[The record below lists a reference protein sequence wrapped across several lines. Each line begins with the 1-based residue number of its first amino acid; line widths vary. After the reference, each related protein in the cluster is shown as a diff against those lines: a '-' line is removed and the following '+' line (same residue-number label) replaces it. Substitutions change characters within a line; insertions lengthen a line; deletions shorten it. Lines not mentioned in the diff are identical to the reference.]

1 MFRSEII
8 PKLSAEQGAQAGQEP
23 EGGQPGPELDAAGQP
38 LQQELSGG
46 EGAAEP
52 EPEQQ
57 DNPQLQPDTADSGSS
72 QARDLT
78 TITEEGAVKRMTTRG
93 RGRLVDQPWV
103 LAKEGGQ
110 EGGAGL
116 GGRARPK
123 SLDLTKAGEYGNFVV
138 RGRGKGRDHVTVL
151 PPSGLV
157 VHSAGMEQQLKL
169 QSKQRGTLTTQA
181 DPKHSQPSVAKAV
194 EKLEGTEPTT
204 EKRGRGRP
212 KGSKN
217 KGKFLGFLGLV
228 ARADPA
234 KRHTRYQKR

>member
-46 EGAAEP
+46 DDAAEP
-52 EPEQQ
+52 KPEQQ
-57 DNPQLQPDTADSGSS
+57 DNPQLQPDTADSGTG
-72 QARDLT
+72 QAKDLA
-78 TITEEGAVKRMTTRG
+78 TITEESAVKRMTTRG

-103 LAKEGGQ
+103 LAQEGGQ
-110 EGGAGL
+110 EGGAGR

-169 QSKQRGTLTTQA
+169 QSKQRGTLTTQT
-181 DPKHSQPSVAKAV
+181 QPSVAKAV

-228 ARADPA
+228 ARVNPA
-234 KRHTRYQKR
+234 KRHTRYQKH